1 MDELHTLLQF
11 MVFSTRFFSP
21 KIFKSDMCQKISL
34 SIRTSLFGHVQHD
47 WIVQMDLV
55 ILTGKVIDKMI
66 VNSGPFDCINF
77 ILKLKSFFGFFLIIK

>member
-1 MDELHTLLQF
+1 
-11 MVFSTRFFSP
+11 
-21 KIFKSDMCQKISL
+21 
-34 SIRTSLFGHVQHD
+34 
-47 WIVQMDLV
+47 MDLV